1 MIRVA
6 AFIDGFNF
14 YHAIDDLGAHH
25 LKWVNLWSLCRQYAP
40 SPDFELTHV
49 FYFSAF
55 ATWRPDAYKRHR
67 EYVKAL
73 RSVGVTPVMGK
84 FKAKDRQCR
93 KCGQKWV
100 HHEEKETDVNIALYL
115 LSEAT
120 KDTYDRALLLSGDS
134 DLGPAIRMVRN
145 QFPDKQLRVLAP
157 LGRGYSMDLFNAAGG
172 KRHCRQLRHVHVEKA
187 LFPEEVL
194 DANGKILAVRPAK
207 YEPPSPPVAP

>member
-1 MIRVA
+1 MIRVS

-25 LKWVNLWSLCRQYAP
+25 LKWVDLWALCRQYAP
-40 SPDFELTHV
+40 SPDLELTQV

-55 ATWRPDAYKRHR
+55 ATWRPNAYKRHR

-93 KCGQKWV
+93 KCGQRWV

-120 KDTYDRALLLSGDS
+120 KDTYDRALLVSGDS
-134 DLGPAIRMVRN
+134 DLGPAIRMVRS
-145 QFPDKQLRVLAP
+145 QFPDKQLRILAP

-172 KRHCRQLRHVHVEKA
+172 KQHCRQLRDVHVERA
-187 LFPEEVL
+187 LFPKEVL